1 MTTGVVLDA
10 SIAITFA
17 LRQPGVDEVDRRIEG
32 WLAQRVQLS
41 VPTHFW
47 LEVSNVLVRRHRLT
61 GALAMEAIHTLDE
74 LGASTIPVDRPMLLL
89 ALDRAERF
97 GLTTY
102 DAAYLA
108 LAETLDAIL
117 YTSDRALLAAA
128 GSRGL
133 AVAGAM
139 DHRLSEVPATYG
151 SERRPSWP
159 DYAGVSAYL
168 SKLRAEARSAARS

>member
-1 MTTGVVLDA
+1 MNVVVLDA
-10 SIAITFA
+10 SVAITFV
-17 LRQPGVDEVDRRIEG
+17 LRQSGFADVDRRLEG
-32 WLAQRVQLS
+32 WLGDRTRLAVA
-41 VPTHFW
+41 THFW
-47 LEVSNVLVRRHRLT
+47 LELSNALLRRHRRSGLQVV
-61 GALAMEAIHTLDE
+61 EAIHKLDE
-74 LGASTIPVDRPMLLL
+74 LGLDTIPVDRPMLLL

-139 DHRLSEVPATYG
+139 DHRLSEVPVTYG

-168 SKLRAEARSAARS
+168 LKLRAEAGSVARS

>member
-1 MTTGVVLDA
+1 MTSETVVIDA
-10 SIAITFA
+10 SVAITFV
-17 LRQPGVDEVDRRIEG
+17 LRQRGVADVDRRFEG
-32 WLAQRVQLS
+32 WLAEGTEFA

-47 LEVSNVLVRRHRLT
+47 LEVANSLLRRHRQTDDRVL
-61 GALAMEAIHTLDE
+61 EAIHTLDE
-74 LGASTIPVDRPMLLL
+74 LGLATIPVDRPLLVL

-97 GLTTY
+97 GLTMY

-108 LAETLDAIL
+108 LAETLDATL

-133 AVAGAM
+133 AVAGAE

-151 SERRPSWP
+151 AQRRPTWP
-159 DYAGVSAYL
+159 DYSGAAAYL
-168 SKLRAEARSAARS
+168 SNLRAEAAQP

>member
-1 MTTGVVLDA
+1 MTNPVVLDA

-17 LRQPGVDEVDRRIEG
+17 LRQPGFEVVDQRIES
-32 WLAQRVQLS
+32 WLAQRVRLC

-74 LGASTIPVDRPMLLL
+74 LGASTIPVDRPLLLL

-108 LAETLDAIL
+108 LAETLDATL

-133 AVAGAM
+133 ALAGAT
-139 DHRLSEVPATYG
+139 DHRRSEHPAAYG
-151 SERRPSWP
+151 AERRPTWP
-159 DYAGVSAYL
+159 DYSGTAAYL
-168 SKLRAEARSAARS
+168 AKLRSEATKTV